1 MISDI
6 DLVHSK
12 LLQFLAFVTMEMLTW
27 RKNYEKQTWPP
38 ATPCTMV
45 GSQSAMW
52 NRLLIVPDA
61 CLRSHFEETGRKQSS
76 LNLVQIWDECRNPG
90 SPFQQVAQ
98 AASQG
103 RVWAPSCSRALQYVG
118 FLLHFC
124 CWFFQYTA
132 PLVSELRWWMWRWWL
147 CRQRSFALSLP
158 PCTSSYHQQII
169 VNMVP
174 LAIMSLATLNLIIC
188 PFLTS
193 ATDAIM

>member
-1 MISDI
+1 MIDALTLI
-6 DLVHSK
+6 NSK
-12 LLQFLAFVTMEMLTW
+12 LSLEFETLMLLTW
-27 RKNYEKQTWPP
+27 RWKLREEQTWPPATPCTIIVKMINYVDLIHWKSSLEFETMMLLTWRWKQREEQTWPP

-103 RVWAPSCSRALQYVG
+103 RVWAPSCSRALQ
-118 FLLHFC
+118 
-124 CWFFQYTA
+124 
-132 PLVSELRWWMWRWWL
+132 
-147 CRQRSFALSLP
+147 
-158 PCTSSYHQQII
+158 
-169 VNMVP
+169 
-174 LAIMSLATLNLIIC
+174 
-188 PFLTS
+188 
-193 ATDAIM
+193 